1 MSGAARAYDQATRPL
16 ALRKNPPPMSDWST
30 VGPAR
35 TPGPGDDPGSDGPGP
50 GPHGTPRPVNRT
62 ALAAVV
68 LSVGNV
74 VFGSFLGLFLP
85 VFPAVFAL
93 VSVALGHLALFRV
106 RRSGEAGRG
115 LALTALSVSYVWL
128 AVMASMVFG
137 MLLFTG
143 YAYAVLGF

>member
-1 MSGAARAYDQATRPL
+1 
-16 ALRKNPPPMSDWST
+16 MSDWPT
-30 VGPAR
+30 VGPAG
-35 TPGPGDDPGSDGPGP
+35 TPGPGDDSGTDGPVP
-50 GPHGTPRPVNRT
+50 DPHGSPPPVNRM

-68 LSVGNV
+68 LAVGNV

-85 VFPAVFAL
+85 VFPAVFAV

-115 LALTALSVSYVWL
+115 LALTALAVSYVWL
-128 AVMASMVFG
+128 AIMASVVFG

>member
-1 MSGAARAYDQATRPL
+1 
-16 ALRKNPPPMSDWST
+16 MSDPRT
-30 VGPAR
+30 VGPAG
-35 TPGPGDDPGSDGPGP
+35 TPRPGDDRRSDAPGP
-50 GPHGTPRPVNRT
+50 VPHGGPRPVNRT

-68 LSVGNV
+68 LAVGNV

-85 VFPAVFAL
+85 VFPVVFA
-93 VSVALGHLALFRV
+93 VAAAALGHVALFRV

-115 LALTALSVSYVWL
+115 LALTALAVSYVWL

-137 MLLFTG
+137 MLFFTG